1 MITLS
6 LIFAAGL
13 VAAALWQRKQQR
25 PVRIP
30 VAIRRR
36 TAR

>member
-6 LIFAAGL
+6 IFLAAG
-13 VAAALWQRKQQR
+13 AAAIALSQRNQQR